1 MASDDEV
8 ERIIREALAML
19 VTSVSTVADA
29 LEQEEA
35 GRPERMALH
44 LIGDEATEAHK
55 LLPHDKSCSV
65 RSEPFGPCDCEVK
78 K

>member
-8 ERIIREALAML
+8 ERIIREELALL
-19 VTSVSTVADA
+19 LTSVFTVAYA

-44 LIGDEATEAHK
+44 LIGDVATEAHK
-55 LLPHDKSCSV
+55 LLPHD
-65 RSEPFGPCDCEVK
+65 
-78 K
+78 